1 MADADAT
8 LSPDPLILFETWMG
22 EAARTEINDPNAMTL
37 ATCTADGVPSARIVL
52 LKGADP
58 QGFVFYTNTQSRKG
72 CELREN
78 PRAALLF
85 HWKTLARQVRIEGAV
100 ESVGEEEAN
109 LYFASRARV
118 SRLGAWASD
127 QSRLL
132 PGRATLER
140 RVSEQE
146 ERFPGLH
153 IPRPPYWSGYRLHP
167 HRFEFWEDRP
177 FRLHDRTVFLRAG
190 EGWDISKLYP

>member
-37 ATCTADGVPSARIVL
+37 ATSTADGVPSARIVL

-72 CELREN
+72 GELLAN

-100 ESVGEEEAN
+100 EPVGEEEAN

-127 QSRLL
+127 QSRPL
-132 PGRATLER
+132 PDRATLER

-153 IPRPPYWSGYRLHP
+153 IPRPPHWSGYRLNP
-167 HRFEFWEDRP
+167 MRFEFWEDRP
-177 FRLHDRTVFLRAG
+177 FRLHDRTVFVRSG